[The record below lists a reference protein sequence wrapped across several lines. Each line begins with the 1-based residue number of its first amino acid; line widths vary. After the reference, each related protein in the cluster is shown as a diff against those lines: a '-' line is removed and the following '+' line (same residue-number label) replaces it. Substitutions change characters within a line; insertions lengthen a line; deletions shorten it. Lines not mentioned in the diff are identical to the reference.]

1 MRKMKQKKVEV
12 EKVAVD
18 VKISDES
25 MLLIARYAHSRDITI
40 NEAINELLWKHIES
54 LEKK

>member
-1 MRKMKQKKVEV
+1 MRKMKQKKAETEKVEV
-12 EKVAVD
+12 EVN
-18 VKISDES
+18 ISDKT
-25 MLLIARYAHSRDITI
+25 MLIIARYAHSRDITI

>member
-18 VKISDES
+18 VNISDES

>member
-12 EKVAVD
+12 EKVKVD
-18 VKISDES
+18 VNISDES

-40 NEAINELLWKHIES
+40 NEAVNELLWKHIES
-54 LEKK
+54 LERK

>member
-12 EKVAVD
+12 EKVKVD
-18 VKISDES
+18 VNISDES
-25 MLLIARYAHSRDITI
+25 MLLIARYAHSRDITL

>member
-1 MRKMKQKKVEV
+1 MRKIKQKKVEV

-18 VKISDES
+18 VNISDES